1 MFRIG
6 YGWDSHEFKHGIPL
20 KIGGVKLPHDR
31 GLAGH
36 SDGDVLLHALTDA
49 LLGAVAAGDIGAHF
63 PSGDPKWKG
72 ADSATFVQQAL
83 KRVAG
88 AGYSVAN
95 VDSTLILAAPRIG
108 PHARTI
114 QARVAEL
121 LRVPPENVGIK
132 AKTPEG
138 MGTGNAAIA
147 HVVVLL
153 IKKRQDDEGA
163 LLAVADETPQPVIDD
178 VVERVLEGVPEPEK
192 KKTSSSSRITS
203 KHRK

>member
-1 MFRIG
+1 MNFRIG
-6 YGWDSHEFKHGIPL
+6 YGWDSHEFKRGIPL
-20 KIGGVKLPHDR
+20 KIGGVKLPHER

-63 PSGDPKWKG
+63 PPTDKQWKG
-72 ADSATFVQQAL
+72 ADSAAFVRHAL
-83 KRVAG
+83 KRVAN
-88 AGYSVAN
+88 AGYSIAN

-108 PHARTI
+108 PHAHKI

-121 LRVPPENVGIK
+121 LRVPPNKVGIK

-138 MGTGNAAIA
+138 MGTDNAAIA

-153 IKKRQDDEGA
+153 VKQQDDA
-163 LLAVADETPQPVIDD
+163 RTLLAVADETPQPVIDD

-192 KKTSSSSRITS
+192 KKTSSLSKVTS